1 MANGKDHLKDEGAGK
16 EQVKPL
22 VNKQIFYDLWEQD
35 MPELAAE
42 REKLEKMTEERL
54 GEDEAGYL
62 SLQVDD
68 DLLAQSRKVDE
79 LIVEQMKRMGMLD
92 ENGKLAESQK
102 PKKE

>member
-62 SLQVDD
+62 SLQVDED
-68 DLLAQSRKVDE
+68 CLLYTSSCLKCWRAPWMARIS
-79 LIVEQMKRMGMLD
+79 
-92 ENGKLAESQK
+92 A
-102 PKKE
+102 